1 LHRLVTQE
9 LSPYRDS
16 EDTRAR
22 INGPK
27 LALEP
32 DVAQAVAVTLHEL
45 ATNAAK
51 HGALSMPDGC
61 VEVEWWCPAK
71 GRLVL
76 RWVETGSPAVA
87 PPTHQGFGTRV
98 MDRMIRVQ
106 LKGQMLFDWRP
117 EGLTCEI
124 TVQT

>member
-1 LHRLVTQE
+1 MEGRSLIFTSYSQN
-9 LSPYRDS
+9 
-16 EDTRAR
+16 
-22 INGPK
+22 INTK
-27 LALEP
+27 QNKTYNWNYIRHL
-32 DVAQAVAVTLHEL
+32 
-45 ATNAAK
+45 
-51 HGALSMPDGC
+51 
-61 VEVEWWCPAK
+61 
-71 GRLVL
+71 
-76 RWVETGSPAVA
+76 GSPAVA